1 MKYKRGY
8 KKQQNALIKAIENHI
23 NANLKEY
30 LAAGFCFILGIII
43 GVLIINNSNN
53 ETKESV
59 SGYITEFIK
68 SIKNNEYQIDQ
79 KKLLIKS
86 IATNL
91 KIAAIIWIAGSTIIG
106 IPLVYGTL
114 GYKGICVGYSISAI
128 IATLSKSKGVVVA
141 ISAML
146 LQNIIAVP
154 CMLAIAVS
162 SLKMYKSI
170 MKKEARDGIKLEL
183 YRHTIFSI
191 MMTIGLILSSFIEIF
206 ISTNLTSSIVSNF
219 I

>member
-8 KKQQNALIKAIENHI
+8 KKQQNALIKAIENHV

-191 MMTIGLILSSFIEIF
+191 MMTIGLILASFIEIF